1 MLDFLRVPYAGL
13 RPLDGI
19 SLRPLIEVSV
29 TDRPAAI
36 GFEYANMAVW
46 LENQYKSVALL
57 EGETPELAEAQR
69 PAEAASGKSARFR
82 PGKKTVELQLY
93 DIKADPEERK
103 NLAGGQPDRVKAT
116 SAALEGWRR
125 SCRQSFESAE
135 D

>member
-1 MLDFLRVPYAGL
+1 M
-13 RPLDGI
+13 
-19 SLRPLIEVSV
+19 

-36 GFEYANMAVW
+36 GFEFANMAVW
-46 LENQYKSVALL
+46 LENQYKLVALL
-57 EGETPELAEAQR
+57 EGETPELAEATR
-69 PAEAASGKSARFR
+69 PAEAAGGKSARSR

-103 NLAGGQPDRVKAT
+103 NLAGGQPDRVKAM

-125 SCRQSFESAE
+125 SCRQSFESLE